1 MGVTNLR
8 LWPEPRRCN
17 PRTRGKIDWFCANE
31 RVDTD
36 ATTVSALYLQL
47 RQRHGLPESGPAI
60 RAAVNDEFAD
70 WGRPLAE
77 GDVVAFMP
85 PVSGG

>member
-1 MGVTNLR
+1 MKVTVEYFAQFGQLS
-8 LWPEPRRCN
+8 
-17 PRTRGKIDWFCANE
+17 GCANE